1 MPGYLSNYTDMGADT
16 MRDKYIM
23 VSVWANSNNAAVAPS
38 LNQFK
43 IEFTS

>member
-1 MPGYLSNYTDMGADT
+1 MEGYLSNYTDMEY

-23 VSVWANSNNAAVAPS
+23 VSVWANDNAAQVAPN